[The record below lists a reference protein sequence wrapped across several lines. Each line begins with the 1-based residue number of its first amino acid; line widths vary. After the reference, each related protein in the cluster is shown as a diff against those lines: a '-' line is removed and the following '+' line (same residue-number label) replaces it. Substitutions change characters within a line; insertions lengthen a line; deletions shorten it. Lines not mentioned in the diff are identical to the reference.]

1 MNAFLTTQMRRL
13 AKRSDSARKSS
24 PGLRIRRILVP
35 VDFSPGSGAALE
47 HARRIGRTFGSRITA
62 FHVVEMDPGW
72 LQLGSRDY
80 PLLDHELRE
89 NQCRRL
95 LAFAG
100 SGPHGPSAC
109 VVRIGRAAEEIVRF
123 ADETST
129 DLIVISTR
137 GLNGLRRAFI
147 GSIAEK
153 VTRHAHCPVWIVP
166 LRK

>member
-1 MNAFLTTQMRRL
+1 L
-13 AKRSDSARKSS
+13 AKRSDRTRKPS

-47 HARRIGRTFGSRITA
+47 YARRVARTFGSRITTL
-62 FHVVEMDPGW
+62 HVVEMDPGW
-72 LQLGSRDY
+72 LQLGARDY
-80 PLLDHELRE
+80 PLLDQELRE

-95 LAFAG
+95 VAFAG
-100 SGPHGPSAC
+100 SGPRGPSAC

-129 DLIVISTR
+129 DLIVIPTR
-137 GLNGLRRAFI
+137 GLNGLPRALI
-147 GSIAEK
+147 GSTAEK

-166 LRK
+166 LRN